1 MTESTGGLEL
11 IASMTTP
18 AVLLLG
24 NAMLVLSTNQRLQ
37 AILTRLRELDAA
49 VHGEAAVGGTTSP
62 GARLPEGLVRELGRR
77 QRRRE
82 RLAHRALLSFYLSGA
97 LFVVMVLFIG
107 ASGLGWSPGAAAS
120 VVTALLGCLVLLAG
134 VVQLAAETWVG
145 IGTTDE
151 QFRAL
156 LGEDRRER

>member
-1 MTESTGGLEL
+1 MTDAIGGLEL

-37 AILTRLRELDAA
+37 AILARLRELDT
-49 VHGEAAVGGTTSP
+49 VIHGEAPVGAGMP
-62 GARLPEGLVRELGRR
+62 GARIPGPLAVELARR

-107 ASGLGWSPGAAAS
+107 ASGLGWAAGAAAS
-120 VVTALLGCLVLLAG
+120 VMTALLGCLVLLLG
-134 VVQLAAETWVG
+134 VVQLAAETWMG
-145 IGTTDE
+145 IGATDE

-156 LGEDRRER
+156 LGEDREGG